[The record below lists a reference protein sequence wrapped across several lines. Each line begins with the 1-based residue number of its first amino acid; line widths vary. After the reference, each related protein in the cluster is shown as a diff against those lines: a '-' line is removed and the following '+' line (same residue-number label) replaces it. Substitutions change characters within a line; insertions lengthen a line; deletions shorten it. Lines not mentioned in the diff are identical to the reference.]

1 MASSY
6 KLRVMWIFPLATEVV
21 VPTERSR
28 VKRVGNAMFD
38 YFERTALHASVVA
51 WRYPARCGV
60 KASTVV
66 CNCSM
71 TQSAAHAQSTGSVLM
86 IRPGRFYPNPETAVD
101 NAFQR
106 EANCGLDALTL
117 AARKEFDAALQTLRA
132 AGVNV
137 HVFED
142 TAEPEKPDAVFPN
155 NWISTHHDGR
165 IALFPMYSAL
175 RRRERRQDIVDEL
188 RKHYRVTE
196 VIDYSLFEDEGCCLE
211 GTGSL
216 VFDHV
221 NKIAYVSLSN
231 RSNPKV
237 IQRFA
242 DDFSYEPV
250 TFTSIDSNGQ
260 LIYHTN
266 VMMCTGTA
274 FAMVGLETIPNKAE
288 RLRVRARLE
297 KTGKEIVELT
307 AAQIANFAA
316 NAIELHNEDGEKLL
330 MLSTRAARALTDEQ
344 RETLSRYARLVPL
357 ELPTIELGGGSARCM
372 MATIHL
378 PRL

>member
-1 MASSY
+1 MTGIAE
-6 KLRVMWIFPLATEVV
+6 P
-21 VPTERSR
+21 
-28 VKRVGNAMFD
+28 
-38 YFERTALHASVVA
+38 
-51 WRYPARCGV
+51 
-60 KASTVV
+60 
-66 CNCSM
+66 SM
-71 TQSAAHAQSTGSVLM
+71 QSTNSVLM
-86 IRPGRFYPNPETAVD
+86 IRPARFYPNPETAAD

-106 EANCGLDALTL
+106 DANRDSDVLTL
-117 AARKEFDAALQTLRA
+117 MARKEFEAAMQTLRA

-137 HVFED
+137 YVFED

-175 RRRERRQDIVDEL
+175 RRRERRQDVVEEL
-188 RKHYRVTE
+188 RRHYLVTE
-196 VIDYSLFEDEGCCLE
+196 VIDYSAFEDEGRCLE

-216 VFDHV
+216 VFDHL

-242 DDFSYEPV
+242 EDFSYEPV

-260 LIYHTN
+260 PIYHTN
-266 VMMCTGTA
+266 VMMCIGTA
-274 FAMVGLETIPNKAE
+274 FAMVGLDMIPNKAE
-288 RLRVRARLE
+288 RQQVRSRLE
-297 KTGKEIVELT
+297 KTGKEIVELS
-307 AAQIANFAA
+307 ADQIANFAG
-316 NAIELHNEDGEKLL
+316 NTIELQNKSGEKLL
-330 MLSTRAARALTDEQ
+330 VLSSRAARALTEEQ
-344 RETLSRYARLVPL
+344 RKTVTRYARLLPL

-378 PRL
+378 PPRL